1 MKASMPPR
9 RKNGKASSSGK
20 ASGSGKKKEKNRQP
34 TQLQFEDNSLVL
46 LLCGEHDKH
55 LDRIERDLGVSI
67 TPRGNLLAISGP
79 PGAVNAA
86 SKGLNALYGRLTEGL
101 NVDSQEVEAML
112 RLGVTVETDGET
124 DGEAEGESTG
134 KIAGKGSEDL
144 VIRTRKRH
152 ISPRSPQQA
161 NYLRALRDNPLVF
174 ALGPAG
180 TGKTYLAV
188 ASAVALMLK
197 GEVDSII
204 LSRPAVEAGERLG
217 FLPGDLREKVD
228 PYLRPLFDALHDMM
242 PGAQVIKCMEDGDI
256 EVAPLAFMRGRTLS
270 NAYIILDEAQN
281 TTPGQMKMFLTRMG
295 ENSRMVVTGDLT
307 QVDLPAGNLS
317 GLRDAV
323 DILQG
328 VKGVAFV
335 TFTDADV
342 VRHSLVTRIVQA
354 YDRQGRE
361 KAACGKADRQTD
373 QKKGPKK

>member
-9 RKNGKASSSGK
+9 RKNDKASSSGK

-112 RLGVTVETDGET
+112 RLGVTGLETGGET

-295 ENSRMVVTGDLT
+295 GNSRMVVTGDLT

-323 DILQG
+323 EILQG

-335 TFTDADV
+335 TFSDADV

-361 KAACGKADRQTD
+361 KVASEDAAR
-373 QKKGPKK
+373 KKGPKK

>member
-295 ENSRMVVTGDLT
+295 GNSRMVVTGDLT

-323 DILQG
+323 EILQG

-335 TFTDADV
+335 TFSDADV

-361 KAACGKADRQTD
+361 KVASEDAAR
-373 QKKGPKK
+373 KKGPKK

>member
-1 MKASMPPR
+1 MKAPVTPR
-9 RKNGKASSSGK
+9 RKSDKKSG
-20 ASGSGKKKEKNRQP
+20 AGKKKEKNRPP

-79 PGAVNAA
+79 VDAVNAA
-86 SKGLNALYGRLTEGL
+86 SKGLNALYARLTEGL
-101 NVDSQEVEAML
+101 NVDSQEIEAML
-112 RLGVTVETDGET
+112 RLGGPGRETGSETDGEVEGG
-124 DGEAEGESTG
+124 GEVEGES
-134 KIAGKGSEDL
+134 AGKTAGEGAEDL

-228 PYLRPLFDALHDMM
+228 PYLRPLFDALHDML
-242 PGAQVIKCMEDGDI
+242 PGAQVMKRMEDGDI

-295 ENSRMVVTGDLT
+295 GNSRMVVTGDLT

-323 DILQG
+323 EILQG

-335 TFTDADV
+335 TFSDADV

-361 KAACGKADRQTD
+361 KTAFEDAAR
-373 QKKGPKK
+373 KKGPKK

>member
-1 MKASMPPR
+1 MKAPVTPR
-9 RKNGKASSSGK
+9 RKSDKKSG
-20 ASGSGKKKEKNRQP
+20 AGKKKEKNRPP

-79 PGAVNAA
+79 VDAVNAA
-86 SKGLNALYGRLTEGL
+86 SKGLNALYARLTEGL
-101 NVDSQEVEAML
+101 NVDSQEIEAML
-112 RLGVTVETDGET
+112 RLGVPGRETGSETDGEVEGG
-124 DGEAEGESTG
+124 GEVEGES
-134 KIAGKGSEDL
+134 AGKTAGEGAEDL

-228 PYLRPLFDALHDMM
+228 PYLRPLFDALHDML
-242 PGAQVIKCMEDGDI
+242 PGAQVMKRMEDGDI

-295 ENSRMVVTGDLT
+295 GNSRMVVTGDLT

-323 DILQG
+323 EILQG

-335 TFTDADV
+335 TFSDADV

-361 KAACGKADRQTD
+361 KTAFEDAAR
-373 QKKGPKK
+373 KKGPKK